1 MATNKRKQDE
11 KHLKM
16 LREMVSLPHNKQCFD
31 CGQRGPTYV
40 NMTIG
45 SYVCTSCSGILRGL
59 NPPYRVKSISMTS
72 FTPEEMDFLQC
83 HGNEFCRKVY
93 LGLYD
98 ARSTPEFNH
107 KDEQKIKDFMVQ
119 KYEKKRWYVAPTESM
134 KEEAKQLNTVS
145 RDDGT
150 KPLRTLVG
158 SNAPKL
164 VIQPNKS
171 QQGSQPQRIAAPGA
185 IPTPFAAAQQQQQQ
199 QQPQQQPS
207 AAQPPPQQQQQQ
219 QVQSPPQQPQQ
230 PKSSAMDLL
239 GDLGGDPFAAPAAP
253 QAPSGGGFAD
263 FGAFGGQPSFPAASP
278 AQSTSLFNS
287 VPPQP
292 SAATNAFGSFPPAGQ
307 QGTMLSPSN
316 LATAAPAAAPG
327 LGGAPVPAS
336 SSAAMTS
343 STDKYAALADL
354 FSSPEAE
361 TAPVVQSVS
370 WDGPAGGAG
379 GGGVNWSNPGTG
391 GSVGG
396 GGGSGWSTGVGGAA
410 SSFGATSTA
419 SSSVFGGAASSH
431 SNDNICWGR
440 VPTNPFIQ
448 RGQPQGAANPFGGG
462 PGGGGPVSSAFT
474 QQPVANPFMGGAG
487 GGGGG
492 GFPGGQAHT
501 SMATAGGFGQAS
513 SGGQFGQFGTQQ
525 PVSTGAGG
533 FGQFGSSA
541 QSTQMGSQFGG
552 QFQTQPMMT
561 TAPGGQFG
569 GGQQFGTGAQQPNGA
584 FGAGG
589 QGWGQGQGQ
598 MGGFGSMPGQFKSP
612 GMAGGQPGGGFG
624 MQPQQTV
631 GGGWGAQQPAA
642 NPFMNMAAQ
651 QSTAPRGGSTNPFL

>member
-278 AQSTSLFNS
+278 AQSTFYM
-287 VPPQP
+287 QP
-292 SAATNAFGSFPPAGQ
+292 RMGF
-307 QGTMLSPSN
+307 SPSTTMSYN
-316 LATAAPAAAPG
+316 T
-327 LGGAPVPAS
+327 
-336 SSAAMTS
+336 
-343 STDKYAALADL
+343 
-354 FSSPEAE
+354 
-361 TAPVVQSVS
+361 VQ
-370 WDGPAGGAG
+370 W
-379 GGGVNWSNPGTG
+379 
-391 GSVGG
+391 
-396 GGGSGWSTGVGGAA
+396 
-410 SSFGATSTA
+410 
-419 SSSVFGGAASSH
+419 
-431 SNDNICWGR
+431 
-440 VPTNPFIQ
+440 
-448 RGQPQGAANPFGGG
+448 QPQGAANPFGGG